1 MEQQQN
7 DQQRLI
13 RLREKIEDATNRKP
27 KTPRDFDILSEQIF
41 EKTHERLS
49 ATTLKR
55 VWGYLVATSTP
66 RVSTLDILAQF
77 IDYRDWDDFCRQEM
91 SNNENS
97 PQEPQQTTTEP
108 KTWKRNLFRNKWV
121 LASFL
126 IFLLIGTYAYSH
138 LNAAYKQSKSG
149 HIIKVGDRFS
159 TPHEYL
165 ALFDI
170 YAKDSLW
177 GQVLPGHPNIS
188 IWGPQY
194 HHPEWHNEGD
204 SARYM
209 PTITEYWHPE
219 GEDINLV
226 TQRNFDQYKHYSR
239 LNELRITFM
248 KDLVDTNYVYLGV
261 YRLSLHRSDT
271 TKCVWERVAHNL
283 DLDHLDFIEELNN

>member
-55 VWGYLVATSTP
+55 VWGYLVATSSP

-77 IDYRDWDDFCRQEM
+77 IDYRDWNDFCQQEKINPELTPQVAPQTEKQPEAPKRLFYPRQ
-91 SNNENS
+91 
-97 PQEPQQTTTEP
+97 
-108 KTWKRNLFRNKWV
+108 WL
-121 LASFL
+121 LISFL
-126 IFLLIGTYAYSH
+126 AILMIGTYAYSQ
-138 LNAAYKQSKSG
+138 LNSDHKRHRG
-149 HIIKVGDRFS
+149 EHIIRVGDTFS
-159 TPHEYL
+159 NPHEYL
-165 ALFDI
+165 LRFGI
-170 YAKDSLW
+170 HAKDSLW

-188 IWGPQY
+188 VWGPQY

-204 SARYM
+204 SARWM

-219 GEDINLV
+219 GADSQLV
-226 TQRNFDQYKHYSR
+226 VQRNFDQFKHYSR

-248 KDLVDTNYVYLGV
+248 KDFKDTNYVYLGV

-283 DLDHLDFIEELNN
+283 DLEHLDFIEELSN